1 MKVVLSFIAGIVV
14 CTVLF
19 YTVNLI
25 LPVRAMTE
33 SVDPTNPSSDNTGLS
48 GLVPNIEKIYTDAL
62 QMPFQKAESKIT
74 DPDIAAFYRE
84 LMDETGLAPSK
95 TPPTRNKKAE
105 AFKASADRT
114 TQNEPDSL
122 GIEPLS
128 SLASA
133 QRRIGPLFNTEP
145 GAFSTGPTQGRA
157 SQVHL
162 PDSE

>member
-48 GLVPNIEKIYTDAL
+48 GLLPNFEKIYTDAL
-62 QMPFQKAESKIT
+62 QMPFQKAEAKIT

-95 TPPTRNKKAE
+95 TG
-105 AFKASADRT
+105 
-114 TQNEPDSL
+114 Q
-122 GIEPLS
+122 
-128 SLASA
+128 
-133 QRRIGPLFNTEP
+133 
-145 GAFSTGPTQGRA
+145 
-157 SQVHL
+157 
-162 PDSE
+162 